1 MLTREEES
9 PGCLK
14 HWVIVAQMEETYT
27 VSSASLS
34 GWAQNREK
42 GWGQLIQEA
51 ENGKWFATQQRTEE
65 QLNETKEEFP
75 HRGSGMEELS
85 AKNLKA
91 LLSRLGWFT
100 SVRAT
105 ILKSLQR
112 ESSESELPLHMQ
124 GHKLDS
130 TMDLGRKI
138 KLGRKIGVEMHQH
151 EVDKEDGSEEEEEG
165 KEGGVGTDEE
175 DEEDEDMD
183 VDEEGRGGS
192 SSCKKH
198 SKRHEGEKVN
208 KNKTSFRMD
217 RATDFDYV
225 ADPSKWQAMTQD
237 IEEASSTSSDGDSD
251 DPQRHIM
258 LKDLLGKGHK
268 IIQKYHVAAALGIML
283 VYLQGACGEFHSKLF
298 FQLNLTLIP
307 LCGAYV

>member
-1 MLTREEES
+1 M
-9 PGCLK
+9 K

-130 TMDLGRKI
+130 TMDLGC
-138 KLGRKIGVEMHQH
+138 KIGV
-151 EVDKEDGSEEEEEG
+151 SEEE
-165 KEGGVGTDEE
+165 
-175 DEEDEDMD
+175 
-183 VDEEGRGGS
+183 
-192 SSCKKH
+192 
-198 SKRHEGEKVN
+198 
-208 KNKTSFRMD
+208 
-217 RATDFDYV
+217 
-225 ADPSKWQAMTQD
+225 
-237 IEEASSTSSDGDSD
+237 
-251 DPQRHIM
+251 
-258 LKDLLGKGHK
+258 
-268 IIQKYHVAAALGIML
+268 
-283 VYLQGACGEFHSKLF
+283 
-298 FQLNLTLIP
+298 
-307 LCGAYV
+307 